1 MTVDTYPTVRRRF
14 PSHAAGAQP
23 GFVNGGV
30 VAGTLAEALGASPS
44 QAVAVRLQRPV
55 PLATHL
61 TLESDGQTL
70 CLVDGK
76 QYLATASASP
86 ETLHACAPVSVEQVA
101 AAVEVVPLDCH
112 PAPGCFVCGPA
123 NRDGLNLQPGAVGNS
138 GVVATLWCP
147 PPRFVTDTGEL
158 PPPLVWAALD
168 CPSWYGA
175 AQGRPALLG
184 TITAQQLEPIV
195 ADQPVIVTGWPH
207 ASEGRKTLA
216 GSAIHT
222 PDGELL
228 AVASTIWIH
237 PKELRS

>member
-1 MTVDTYPTVRRRF
+1 V
-14 PSHAAGAQP
+14 
-23 GFVNGGV
+23 
-30 VAGTLAEALGASPS
+30 SP
-44 QAVAVRLQRPV
+44 QVL
-55 PLATHL
+55 
-61 TLESDGQTL
+61 D
-70 CLVDGK
+70 
-76 QYLATASASP
+76 
-86 ETLHACAPVSVEQVA
+86 ACAPVSEEEVA

-147 PPRFVTDTGEL
+147 PPRFATETGEL

-184 TITAQQLEPIV
+184 TITAQQLQPIV

-222 PDGELL
+222 LDGELL